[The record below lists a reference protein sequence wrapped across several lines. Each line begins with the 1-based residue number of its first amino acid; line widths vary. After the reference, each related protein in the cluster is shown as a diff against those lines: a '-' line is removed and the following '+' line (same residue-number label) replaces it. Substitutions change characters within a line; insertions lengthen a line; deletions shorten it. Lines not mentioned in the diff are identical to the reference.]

1 MSYAQFGSIQAADFN
16 TFVGGNPTTTAN
28 TLNAVWGSGGNLSG
42 YGQTAVANVA
52 VGQAI
57 VAPGQWAALV
67 ANTQSAASHQGAATV
82 IGTVVTPVAGGLVN
96 YQANIP
102 TNLANIYGNRTNAAS
117 QGSTVATSNSRA
129 TTWSTSLTF
138 TFTTSFANG
147 DAARYFFNSGGQL
160 KITASSPAGTS
171 VTNIFNQLAANV
183 GTLVMSSLGTSGNAN
198 IAGTLFQGL
207 ERIGSL
213 SITPS
218 PYVRTAGYYG
228 ISGSAANIFQVT
240 NASGTYINT
249 NIKVLANTSTA
260 NVSGNGDNGNVITL
274 QCVWTDLPQGT
285 TANSGSSMTLTVV
298 PPELTYLSNTWGAI
312 TVVSTLTGT

>member
-16 TFVGGNPTTTAN
+16 TFVGGNPTSTAN
-28 TLNAVWGSGGNLSG
+28 TLNAVWATGSNISG
-42 YGQTAVANVA
+42 YGQTAVANTTA
-52 VGQAI
+52 GNLI

-67 ANTQSAASHQGAATV
+67 ANTASAAAHQGAATV

-117 QGSTVATSNSRA
+117 QGSTVATSNTRA
-129 TTWSTSLTF
+129 TTFSTSLTF

-160 KITASSPAGTS
+160 KITASNPTGTS
-171 VTNIFNQLAANV
+171 VTSVFNQLAANV
-183 GTLVMSSLGTSGNAN
+183 GTVVISSIASGTAN
-198 IAGTLFQGL
+198 IAGTVYSGL
-207 ERIGSL
+207 QRIGSL

-218 PYVRTAGYYG
+218 PYLTNSGYYG
-228 ISGSAANIFQVT
+228 LTGSASNVFQVT
-240 NASGTYINT
+240 NAGSPYTNT
-249 NIKVLANTSTA
+249 NIKILANTSTA

-285 TANSGSSMTLTVV
+285 IANAGSSMTLTVV
-298 PPELTYLSNTWGAI
+298 PPELTNLANTWGAI
-312 TVVSTLTGT
+312 TVVSTLTGS